1 MDRQNKKTVSA
12 SQPKSEK
19 QDGQEELDYDSEDL
33 MIEFIKVECGRNPD
47 ADPFISNV
55 DIEEDEIIS
64 DQVIQQV
71 NVRTKRQKMSHKTKH
86 NCGDTSGR
94 DRKVPSARNQA
105 IATSLKSKPVNTSEP
120 ATTFTE
126 GSAAEQSV
134 TSLFARTEE
143 RLTGIEFS
151 LVEINSKLDVLGD
164 QFQSLLESVT
174 TPPEKKRT
182 IIDIGFDKIDNLEQL
197 ETFNED
203 LSQLEYKEKIMQWL
217 EGNIIEERSEYRMTD
232 ALDMLFTRRFL
243 TLCSWTGIGKGT
255 QKIAMMQ
262 MTNVTK
268 LFQRIG
274 TTLTAIVNHKRVAVF
289 FMKKLKNASKR
300 AVVKGVRTN
309 SSPASSSNMEC

>member
-1 MDRQNKKTVSA
+1 
-12 SQPKSEK
+12 
-19 QDGQEELDYDSEDL
+19 

-64 DQVIQQV
+64 DQVIREV
-71 NVRTKRQKMSHKTKH
+71 NVRSKRKKLSHKTKH
-86 NCGDTSGR
+86 DCGDTTGR
-94 DRKVPSARNQA
+94 IRKVPSARNQA
-105 IATSLKSKPVNTSEP
+105 IVSSFKSKPVETSEP

-126 GSAAEQSV
+126 GKAAEQSV
-134 TSLFARTEE
+134 TSLIAKTEE
-143 RLTGIEFS
+143 RLTSIEFS
-151 LVEINSKLDVLGD
+151 LVEISGKLDVLGD
-164 QFQSLLESVT
+164 QLQSLLESVT
-174 TPPEKKRT
+174 TPSEKKRT
-182 IIDIGFDKIDNLEQL
+182 IIDIGFDKIDNLEQM

-203 LSQLEYKEKIMQWL
+203 LSQPEYKEKILQWL

-243 TLCSWTGIGKGT
+243 TLCSWTGIGKGS

-274 TTLTAIVNHKRVAVF
+274 TTLTAIVNQKRVAVF

-300 AVVKGVRTN
+300 AVMKGIRTN
-309 SSPASSSNMEC
+309 SSPPATSSNLECKILER